1 MFMLKPE
8 VQITKKPTEFQ
19 VYLQKTINVFNI
31 NCSTFML
38 KGIFL

>member
-8 VQITKKPTEFQ
+8 VQITKKTTEFQ